1 MKYIYIDGDNIGLKI
16 EQSFLNNDEE
26 KLSITNLEVINAV
39 SQISSYLGNKKQQII
54 FAGADGIIAKGQEL
68 EICELLQFVRNVQPS
83 LTFSI
88 GIGVNLKD
96 CYMALRYAKSF
107 GKNIAVDHSDKS
119 GFIVIEK

>member
-16 EQSFLNNDEE
+16 EQSFLNNDENT
-26 KLSITNLEVINAV
+26 LSTTNLEVRDAV
-39 SQISSYLGNKKQQII
+39 SKISSYLENKKQQII

-68 EICELLQFVRNVQPS
+68 EADRLLEVVRNIQPN

-88 GIGVNLKD
+88 GIGVSLRS

-107 GKNIAVDHSDKS
+107 GKNIAVDYSDES
-119 GFIVIEK
+119 NFIVIEN